1 MRLSFKMF
9 KLSFKRDLKNPVFV
23 DIRIRV
29 FKSPLLALYSEVKSP
44 PAMQKTGSIPGS
56 GRSPGKG
63 NGYPLQYSSLE
74 NSMDRGPWWAIV
86 QGVTKS
92 WT

>member
-1 MRLSFKMF
+1 MF
-9 KLSFKRDLKNPVFV
+9 KLSFKRDFKNPVLV

-29 FKSPLLALYSEVKSP
+29 FKSPLLAMCFLGGLEVKSP
-44 PAMQKTGSIPGS
+44 PAMQKTGSIPWS

-74 NSMDRGPWWAIV
+74 NSMDRGPCWAIV

>member
-1 MRLSFKMF
+1 MF
-9 KLSFKRDLKNPVFV
+9 KLSFKRDLKNRVLV

-29 FKSPLLALYSEVKSP
+29 FKSPLLAMCFPRGSEVKSP
-44 PAMQKTGSIPGS
+44 PAMQKTGSIPRS

-74 NSMDRGPWWAIV
+74 NSMDREPWRTIV
-86 QGVTKS
+86 HGVTKS

>member
-1 MRLSFKMF
+1 MF
-9 KLSFKRDLKNPVFV
+9 KLSFKRDLKNRVLV

-29 FKSPLLALYSEVKSP
+29 FKSPLLAMCFPHGSEVKSP
-44 PAMQKTGSIPGS
+44 PAMQKTGSIPRS

-74 NSMDRGPWWAIV
+74 NSMDREPWRTIV
-86 QGVTKS
+86 HGVTKS

>member
-1 MRLSFKMF
+1 MF
-9 KLSFKRDLKNPVFV
+9 KLSFKRDLKNRVLV
-23 DIRIRV
+23 DIRIKV
-29 FKSPLLALYSEVKSP
+29 FKSPLLAMCFPRGSEVKSP

-74 NSMDRGPWWAIV
+74 NSMDREPWRTTV
-86 QGVTKS
+86 HGVTKS

>member
-1 MRLSFKMF
+1 MF
-9 KLSFKRDLKNPVFV
+9 KLFFKRDLKNPVLV

-29 FKSPLLALYSEVKSP
+29 FKSPLLAMCFPGGSEVKSP

-74 NSMDRGPWWAIV
+74 NSMDREPWRTIV
-86 QGVTKS
+86 HVVTKS

>member
-1 MRLSFKMF
+1 MVNKSTGKGL
-9 KLSFKRDLKNPVFV
+9 LLFV
-23 DIRIRV
+23 YEG
-29 FKSPLLALYSEVKSP
+29 FHG
-44 PAMQKTGSIPGS
+44 GSDSKESACNEGDPSLIPGS

-74 NSMDRGPWWAIV
+74 NSVDRGPWWATV
-86 QGVTKS
+86 HGVTKS